1 VHFTNLL
8 IVVAVGLLAPLAL
21 GFFPRLGLPAIVREP
36 PHRCHRFGDTGVVD
50 LGGALGVAVLGA
62 LLTGSNG
69 NVALDAAFLAAAG
82 VYAGGIALAFFGVS
96 VGGTGRYREAS
107 GREPRAG
114 HRLWPGR
121 DKQ

>member
-1 VHFTNLL
+1 MPAVHFTNLL
-8 IVVAVGLLAPLAL
+8 IVVG
-21 GFFPRLGLPAIVREP
+21 VR
-36 PHRCHRFGDTGVVD
+36 
-50 LGGALGVAVLGA
+50 
-62 LLTGSNG
+62 SNG
-69 NVALDAAFLAAAG
+69 NLALDAAFLAAAG

-107 GREPRAG
+107 GREPRAS

>member
-1 VHFTNLL
+1 MNAGGFVKSPLFVA
-8 IVVAVGLLAPLAL
+8 IVLVSSSLGVIVPVLKDSDNASSLLA
-21 GFFPRLGLPAIVREP
+21 
-36 PHRCHRFGDTGVVD
+36 
-50 LGGALGVAVLGA
+50 
-62 LLTGSNG
+62 GSNG
-69 NVALDAAFLAAAG
+69 NLALDAAFLAAAG

-96 VGGTGRYREAS
+96 VSGTGRYREAS